1 MKSKRIGYAMGAVL
15 ALLLGVALVG
25 GLGGTPKQVRAQSAP
40 EARTALNG
48 LSDAFAKA
56 VEVTS
61 PSVVFIE
68 VEKEMKRSEMGGM
81 PDPHGD
87 IFERFFGPFGMPGPG
102 MPGPRGPRMPR
113 GPQQPRNDQG
123 NDYEGDQFMPYGQ
136 GTGFVISQDGYIV
149 TNAHVVGDADKVKVK
164 LADGRE
170 FEAKIIGSDKQTEI
184 AVIKVE
190 ATGLPPL
197 KLGDSD
203 KLRVG
208 EWVMAIGNPFGLS
221 HTVTAGII
229 SACGRGSTGITQ
241 YSDLIQTDAAIN
253 PGNSGGP
260 LLNLDGEVIGVNTA
274 LYSRSG
280 GYMGI
285 SFAVPV
291 NIVKYVQEQLIN
303 HGSVSRGYLGL
314 ILQDNTPDLAK
325 GMQVEYT
332 KGVLVPEV
340 LADGP
345 AGQAGVQPEDI
356 IVELNGQPVEESASF
371 KSRVGSTA
379 PGSEVNLGILRAGK
393 RIDLKVKLGELPK
406 EREVGGGMIEKKTP
420 EGSKIKLGFTVQNL
434 TEEIAGQL
442 GFENQKGVVVTE
454 VLPGSPADHAGL
466 VPELLIQEA
475 NRKPIT
481 NANDFE
487 SVIKDAKPGD
497 ALLLKV
503 RDGEFSR
510 YISLKIDEEKK

>member
-1 MKSKRIGYAMGAVL
+1 MKSNKIGYAMAAIL
-15 ALLLGVALVG
+15 AILLGAALIG
-25 GLGGTPKQVRAQSAP
+25 GLGGAPQPVQAQTASAGRA
-40 EARTALNG
+40 ALNG
-48 LSDAFAKA
+48 LSEAFAQA
-56 VEVTS
+56 VAQTS

-68 VEKEMKRSEMGGM
+68 VEKEMRRGDMQ
-81 PDPHGD
+81 DFHGD

-113 GPQQPRNDQG
+113 FPQPRDDQG
-123 NDYEGDQFMPYGQ
+123 DDDESSQFMPYGQ
-136 GTGFVISQDGYIV
+136 GTGFVISPDGYIV
-149 TNAHVVGDADKVKVK
+149 TNHHVVGDADKVKVK
-164 LADGRE
+164 LGDGRE
-170 FEAKIIGSDKQTEI
+170 FDAKIIGSDKQTEI

-208 EWVMAIGNPFGLS
+208 EWVMAIGNPFGFS

-260 LLNLDGEVIGVNTA
+260 LLNLDGEVVGVNTA

-291 NIVKYVQEQLIN
+291 NIAKYVKEQLIA
-303 HGSVSRGYLGL
+303 HGTVSRGYLGL
-314 ILQDNTPDLAK
+314 ILQDNSPDLARSL
-325 GMQVEYT
+325 GVEYT

-340 LADGP
+340 LPDGP
-345 AGQAGVQPEDI
+345 AGQAGVLPEDI

-379 PGSEVNLGILRAGK
+379 PGSEVTLGILRGGK
-393 RIDLKVKLGELPK
+393 RMDIRIKLGELPK
-406 EREVGGGMIEKKTP
+406 EREGGVGMVEKKTP

-434 TEEIAGQL
+434 TEDIAQQL
-442 GFENQKGVVVTE
+442 GYENQKGVVVTE

-466 VPELLIQEA
+466 QDGVLIQET
-475 NRKPIT
+475 NRKPIGSV
-481 NANDFE
+481 ADFE
-487 SVIKDAKPGD
+487 AILKEAKPGD
-497 ALLLKV
+497 ALLIKV

-510 YISLKIDEEKK
+510 YVSLRIDEEKK